1 MPKLLEPVAGYGF
14 RLRPITQDD
23 AAFVVELRTALADA
37 RYLHP
42 ISPDVEPQRQ
52 WIAGYEARE
61 GDYYFIVER
70 EKDGYPEGT
79 IGIYDEQDGQAEWG
93 RWILRRNSLAAPA
106 SVALAYRY
114 AFETLGL
121 RRLYCRTVA
130 DNKPV
135 VSFHASTGLATS
147 QPRMEKLFRL
157 NGVDYDAVE
166 QEVTA
171 ATWPAVAKK
180 LAMHASFIERK
191 LG

>member
-1 MPKLLEPVAGYGF
+1 MPKHLESVSGYGF

-23 AAFVVELRTALADA
+23 AAFVVALRTELADS

-42 ISPDVEPQRQ
+42 ISPDLEPQRA
-52 WIAGYEARE
+52 WIAKYEERP

-70 EKDGYPEGT
+70 AKDGQPEGT
-79 IGIYDEQDGQAEWG
+79 IGIYDEQDGAAEWG

-106 SVALAYRY
+106 SAALIYRY
-114 AFETLGL
+114 AFEKLGL
-121 RRLYCRTVA
+121 QRLYCRTVA
-130 DNKPV
+130 ENKAV

-147 QPRMEKLFRL
+147 QPLMEKFFTL
-157 NGVDYDAVE
+157 NGTAYDAVE

-180 LAMHASFIERK
+180 LALHAGFIEK
-191 LG
+191 KVS

>member
-1 MPKLLEPVAGYGF
+1 MPKHLEPIEGYGF
-14 RLRPITQDD
+14 RLRPIARDD
-23 AAFVVELRTALADA
+23 AAFVVELRTALSDA

-42 ISPDVEPQRQ
+42 IAPDVAPQRQ
-52 WIAGYEARE
+52 WIADYEARE

-70 EKDGYPEGT
+70 LKDGHPEGT
-79 IGIYDEQDGQAEWG
+79 IGIYDARDGEAEWG

-106 SVALAYRY
+106 SVALVYRY
-114 AFETLGL
+114 AFEKLGL

-147 QPRMEKLFRL
+147 QPRMEKLFTL
-157 NGVDYDAVE
+157 NGVAYDAVE

-180 LAMHASFIERK
+180 LALHASFIEK
-191 LG
+191 KVA